1 MKLMDETLAEG
12 IACHQQGEVVKAV
25 DIYRRILE
33 EEPEHADALH
43 LLGVCAMQLGQ
54 FDQSIELIGRALEI
68 QPGTATYYNNL
79 TAAYHRN
86 SELDKAEECCLKAI
100 ELQSDFADAHNSLG
114 NLYREKNNLDKAKQQ
129 YLKVISIDS
138 NHSGAINSLKQV
150 EEELSS
156 LSEVDSTTATDEVSS
171 ESQFN
176 SKILNDNF
184 FQAGKKHVLHVGC
197 GGYNPKS
204 LNERYKNEEWKEIRL
219 DINKDVRPDILASL
233 TDMSAVESNSVDAV
247 WSSHNVEHLYAH
259 DVPIALGEFLR
270 VLKPGGHA
278 LITLPDLQQIAE
290 YIIEDRLDEVIYESP
305 IGPITGVDFIFGHGE
320 SIAKGNH
327 YMQHLTG
334 FTATSLKNCLEKAGF
349 VRLNAWFTPF
359 NLWVEAFKP

>member
-1 MKLMDETLAEG
+1 MKLMEETLAEG

-25 DIYRRILE
+25 DAYRRILE

-54 FDQSIELIGRALEI
+54 FDQSIELIKRALGI
-68 QPGTATYYNNL
+68 QPETATYYNNL
-79 TAAYHRN
+79 TAAYHKN

-100 ELQSDFADAHNSLG
+100 EIKPDFTDAHNSLG
-114 NLYREKNNLDKAKQQ
+114 NLYREKKDLANAKLQ
-129 YLKVISIDS
+129 YQRVISIDPDYPE
-138 NHSGAINSLKQV
+138 AINSLKQV
-150 EEELSS
+150 EEELISLGVTDSS
-156 LSEVDSTTATDEVSS
+156 TATDESSS
-171 ESQFN
+171 ENQFH
-176 SKILNDNF
+176 SKILNDNL

-197 GGYNPKS
+197 GGYNPKM
-204 LNERYKNEEWKEIRL
+204 LNERYRNEEWKEIRL

-320 SIAKGNH
+320 SIAQGNH

-334 FTATSLKNCLEKAGF
+334 FTATSLKNCLGKAGF
-349 VRLNAWFTPF
+349 VRLNAWFSPF